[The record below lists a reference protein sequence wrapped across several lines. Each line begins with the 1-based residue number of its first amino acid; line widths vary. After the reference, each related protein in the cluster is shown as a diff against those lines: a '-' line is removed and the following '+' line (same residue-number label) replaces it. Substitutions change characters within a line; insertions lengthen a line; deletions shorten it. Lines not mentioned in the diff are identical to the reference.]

1 MVNMM
6 DNNENFKFIDEDS
19 PQHVNYVWKK
29 KRAVLKSKHKGRNEK
44 DFRQICIENVKDE
57 SSFEDSCSESRT
69 YFGKEGSSSG
79 DDITDIADEEEE
91 FSSNDTSLSPRAP
104 LVLEEDEAIEEVDC
118 EDLEIIVSE
127 SDHERIALTTGLTVK
142 DEEETTLKQNET
154 ELESIIKLNNE
165 NQINKYGK
173 TTKDVKPRRRVHFKD
188 ISSEV
193 RKCHKKPDVPP
204 LIEEGFE
211 IDVLFEED
219 VTIRVSFKEGKVIVE
234 ESEVGEGNAGNP
246 EGIESKL
253 KEEFSNHD
261 KKQSIPDGNEQSNG
275 LLEAELLK
283 EKESPNRLSQSQP
296 TSFIC
301 SGGGDVEKLLSEAGN
316 NDLQGKTPDLL
327 LDNSESVSGKEC
339 EKCDIDE
346 SLEVGS
352 ATPANVFDC
361 IRDCADRSVSVE
373 MPESNLRQS
382 FDVKTGENKIH
393 EAQPEST
400 DSEIVAGKSKLEHEL
415 QDSEKCSTVSAD
427 DCLSIN
433 LEHVQPGSDEKFEH
447 HDLENSG
454 GTPSSDTES
463 DNSIDSDTIIPCS
476 FANESTYDRVVYC
489 LHDIIEEES
498 CSDLD
503 NGDYTSSDST
513 VNCNTEEFRDKN
525 MKKILSNDENLK
537 IYSNI
542 RASEYSS
549 NSDSSVEKCEIET
562 SEKEI
567 FKQKSNPILNL
578 LEMQEKEEIF
588 ESSLELLQEFRSNLI
603 PGITSAS
610 DWISCC
616 DSDELS
622 IGVVGEEEEE
632 KGDVEGVRRER
643 GRRTALSTAGAES
656 RGTRV
661 AEMLSTYP
669 PTHAWQ
675 FTLPSDGSDS
685 DSLQGDS
692 LDTVIQVTVSD
703 SDRPLLVDRET
714 QADSKCERCCDGG
727 VNSCDEGGDGQEEV
741 LSIDGESLRES
752 ESTTCC
758 DKDSEVRDNRDSVV
772 ESEVRSEDLAEEV
785 RKQEGDCLED
795 KNKSV
800 SNDSDKELLIS
811 DKEENTFES
820 VISDKEAENENNK
833 KECYNSNQ
841 PVKDLFQ
848 IKRSANA
855 LENLPLIFPH
865 VREISV
871 SKPVNKFEN
880 LFISNFSKSKTDSSD
895 ESNDRK
901 LSEASEVFGIK
912 IVEHKPAPVVISE
925 VCGRVDIKTDNLFQF
940 NVKDEEGVTSFR
952 EEVRESSED
961 DMKQKKRHEDNRS
974 REEAVGTSNSELCNG
989 YHKGVL
995 KSALK
1000 RGSSKKSKK
1009 KNRVTF
1015 DESLN
1020 KFFDADYV
1028 ILIREEPDEYEAE
1041 YDFGGC
1047 ECGESF
1053 CYDECCDEE
1062 DDEDSLQ
1069 EPPSPFR
1076 TDLCAAFDPPVEF
1089 VDQVTLSP
1097 PDGYKDTSQ
1106 YCPHHHPRP
1115 PGKRRPG
1122 KSYYPDTFMYCGV
1135 GYHPYLKVDNA
1146 QIDLDFHKLLRIC
1159 FIIIICQNRMK
1170 SKWCH
1175 IRIFF

>member
-1 MVNMM
+1 MVNTM
-6 DNNENFKFIDEDS
+6 DKNDNLRFIDEDS

-29 KRAVLKSKHKGRNEK
+29 KRAVLKSKHKIRNEK
-44 DFRQICIENVKDE
+44 DFRQICMENVKGE
-57 SSFEDSCSESRT
+57 SSFEDSYSETRT

-79 DDITDIADEEEE
+79 DDIPDIADEEEE
-91 FSSNDTSLSPRAP
+91 FPNNETSLSPGAP
-104 LVLEEDEAIEEVDC
+104 LVLQEDETIQEVNC
-118 EDLEIIVSE
+118 EDLEIIVNE

-142 DEEETTLKQNET
+142 DEEEVSLKQNET
-154 ELESIIKLNNE
+154 EAESIIKVNNE
-165 NQINKYGK
+165 NQINKYGN
-173 TTKDVKPRRRVHFKD
+173 TTKDVKPRRKVHFEN
-188 ISSEV
+188 ISSES
-193 RKCHKKPDVPP
+193 RKCNKKPDVTP

-219 VTIRVSFKEGKVIVE
+219 VTIRVSFKEGKVILE
-234 ESEVGEGNAGNP
+234 ESQGGEGDAGSCPNID
-246 EGIESKL
+246 EKVISKL
-253 KEEFSNHD
+253 TEDLSNPDTKQLLTDED
-261 KKQSIPDGNEQSNG
+261 KKENG
-275 LLEAELLK
+275 ILETELSK
-283 EKESPNRLSQSQP
+283 EKENLTPQTQSHP
-296 TSFIC
+296 TSIIC
-301 SGGGDVEKLLSEAGN
+301 SDEEGKVENLTLEGEI
-316 NDLQGKTPDLL
+316 NDLQSKKPDVLL
-327 LDNSESVSGKEC
+327 EKWESVSGKES

-352 ATPANVFDC
+352 AAAANVLDC
-361 IRDCADRSVSVE
+361 IRDCADRSTSVE

-382 FDVKTGENKIH
+382 FEVEPGENKIH
-393 EAQPEST
+393 EAQTEST
-400 DSEIVAGKSKLEHEL
+400 ENEIVGGKSKLEHEL
-415 QDSEKCSTVSAD
+415 QESEKSSTVNED
-427 DCLSIN
+427 EYLSIH
-433 LEHVQPGSDEKFEH
+433 LQHVQSDSDEKFEK
-447 HDLENSG
+447 HDLENSEDSQ
-454 GTPSSDTES
+454 SSDTES
-463 DNSIDSDTIIPCS
+463 DSSVDNNNVIPCS
-476 FANESTYDRVVYC
+476 LVNESTYERVVYS
-489 LHDIIEEES
+489 LHDIIEEDS
-498 CSDLD
+498 CSDVE

-513 VNCNTEEFRDKN
+513 VFCDTVELCDTNI
-525 MKKILSNDENLK
+525 KKILSNDENLK
-537 IYSNI
+537 IYTDI
-542 RASEYSS
+542 RASEESS
-549 NSDSSVEKCEIET
+549 NSDSSVEKCEIES

-567 FKQKSNPILNL
+567 FKQKSNPILDL

-632 KGDVEGVRRER
+632 EEEGKRDVEGVWRER

-703 SDRPLLVDRET
+703 SDRPLRVDRET
-714 QADSKCERCCDGG
+714 QVDSKCEHCTSDAV
-727 VNSCDEGGDGQEEV
+727 VNSCEEGGDRQEEV
-741 LSIDGESLRES
+741 LSVDGES
-752 ESTTCC
+752 ESTACC
-758 DKDSEVRDNRDSVV
+758 DKDSEVCDNSDSVV
-772 ESEVRSEDLAEEV
+772 VSEVTSEEV
-785 RKQEGDCLED
+785 EKQERDNVEE
-795 KNKSV
+795 SV
-800 SNDSDKELLIS
+800 SVDSDKEILIS
-811 DKEENTFES
+811 DKEEITCES
-820 VISDKEAENENNK
+820 VKSDKEVENETTK
-833 KECYNSNQ
+833 KEFDNLNQ

-848 IKRSANA
+848 IKRSTNA

-880 LFISNFSKSKTDSSD
+880 FFSSTFPKSKTNSSD
-895 ESNDRK
+895 ELLVK
-901 LSEASEVFGIK
+901 KISEASEVFGITQL
-912 IVEHKPAPVVISE
+912 EHEPAPTFISE
-925 VCGRVDIKTDNLFQF
+925 VCGRVDLKTDNLFQF
-940 NVKDEEGVTSFR
+940 NVKDEEGVTSFS
-952 EEVRESSED
+952 EEVKESAED
-961 DMKQKKRHEDNRS
+961 DMKQKKRQEDNRS

-1000 RGSSKKSKK
+1000 RGSSTKKSKK

-1053 CYDECCDEE
+1053 CYDECCEDE

-1097 PDGYKDTSQ
+1097 PDGYKDTSH

-1122 KSYYPDTFMYCGV
+1122 KSYSPDT
-1135 GYHPYLKVDNA
+1135 LT
-1146 QIDLDFHKLLRIC
+1146 QIYISCSSFLL
-1159 FIIIICQNRMK
+1159 
-1170 SKWCH
+1170 
-1175 IRIFF
+1175 

>member
-29 KRAVLKSKHKGRNEK
+29 KRAVLKSKHKSRNEK

-79 DDITDIADEEEE
+79 DDIPDIADEEEE
-91 FSSNDTSLSPRAP
+91 LSSNDTSLSPRAP

-165 NQINKYGK
+165 NEINKYGK

-188 ISSEV
+188 ISSES
-193 RKCHKKPDVPP
+193 RKCHKKLDVPP

-234 ESEVGEGNAGNP
+234 ESEGGEGNTGSP
-246 EGIESKL
+246 EGIDSML

-261 KKQSIPDGNEQSNG
+261 TKQSLPDVDEQKNGILETELSKENENPTPQ
-275 LLEAELLK
+275 
-283 EKESPNRLSQSQP
+283 SQSQP
-296 TSFIC
+296 TSFIV
-301 SGGGDVEKLLSEAGN
+301 SGGGHVDKILSEAGN

-327 LDNSESVSGKEC
+327 LDNSESVSGKES

-352 ATPANVFDC
+352 ATSANVFDC

-382 FDVKTGENKIH
+382 FDFKTGENKLH
-393 EAQPEST
+393 EAQTEST
-400 DSEIVAGKSKLEHEL
+400 ENEIVAGKSKLEHEL
-415 QDSEKCSTVSAD
+415 QDSEKCSTVSSD
-427 DCLSIN
+427 DHLSIH
-433 LEHVQPGSDEKFEH
+433 LEHVQPGSNENFEH
-447 HDLENSG
+447 RDLENSG
-454 GTPSSDTES
+454 DSPSSDTES
-463 DNSIDSDTIIPCS
+463 DTSVDSDNIIPCS
-476 FANESTYDRVVYC
+476 FTNENTYDSVVYC

-503 NGDYTSSDST
+503 NNDYTSSDST
-513 VNCNTEEFRDKN
+513 VLCNTEEFRDKN

-537 IYSNI
+537 IYTNI
-542 RASEYSS
+542 RASEEYSS

-632 KGDVEGVRRER
+632 KGDVEGVWRER

-752 ESTTCC
+752 VSTTCC
-758 DKDSEVRDNRDSVV
+758 DKDSEVRDNRDSVL
-772 ESEVRSEDLAEEV
+772 ESEARSEDLAEEV
-785 RKQEGDCLED
+785 KKQEGDCLQD
-795 KNKSV
+795 IDKSV
-800 SNDSDKELLIS
+800 SNDSDNELLISS
-811 DKEENTFES
+811 DKEENTCES
-820 VISDKEAENENNK
+820 VKSDKETENENNK
-833 KECYNSNQ
+833 KECYNVNQ

-865 VREISV
+865 VREIVV
-871 SKPVNKFEN
+871 SRPVNQFEN
-880 LFISNFSKSKTDSSD
+880 LFISNFSKTKTDSND
-895 ESNDRK
+895 DSNDRK

-912 IVEHKPAPVVISE
+912 PLEHKPAPVVISE
-925 VCGRVDIKTDNLFQF
+925 VCGRVDLKTDNLFQF

-952 EEVRESSED
+952 DEVRESSED

-1028 ILIREEPDEYEAE
+1028 ILIREEPDEYEAD

-1122 KSYYPDTFMYCGV
+1122 KSNYPDTLVCCCV
-1135 GYHPYLKVDNA
+1135 GYHPYLK
-1146 QIDLDFHKLLRIC
+1146 
-1159 FIIIICQNRMK
+1159 
-1170 SKWCH
+1170 
-1175 IRIFF
+1175 